1 MGNSLGNR
9 AFGHT
14 SMSNVTGW
22 EEDGHV
28 IALLL
33 VCEVDAC
40 CGEGIVR
47 ALVVTCLVAVLSPMD
62 FICRAVGCLVVRLP
76 VYLMRRCFM
85 QTVNPLIRP
94 SSKHH
99 ELFSTN
105 LALSST
111 FSKSTS

>member
-1 MGNSLGNR
+1 MQPLYGCSHYGGAMSPVSADSGLQREGR
-9 AFGHT
+9 RYAYTLCAWADYVPKFVGVGGWARVAF
-14 SMSNVTGW
+14 
-22 EEDGHV
+22 
-28 IALLL
+28 
-33 VCEVDAC
+33 
-40 CGEGIVR
+40 VR
-47 ALVVTCLVAVLSPMD
+47 SFGFVVG
-62 FICRAVGCLVVRLP
+62 GCLVVRLP

-85 QTVNPLIRP
+85 QTVNPVIRP